1 MALGKKQTRLQPAPV
16 TYPTGGGLAQMAASK
31 NKIKEHEINVA
42 KAKHDLE
49 MAKIHQKHSQ
59 KATSATKT
67 SKRP

>member
-1 MALGKKQTRLQPAPV
+1 
-16 TYPTGGGLAQMAASK
+16 MAASK

-59 KATSATKT
+59 KPSAKT
-67 SKRP
+67 VKKV

>member
-1 MALGKKQTRLQPAPV
+1 
-16 TYPTGGGLAQMAASK
+16 MAASK
-31 NKIKEHEINVA
+31 NKIKEHEITVA